1 MIEKNREVLDI
12 GGETSANFTEF
23 PKYKPNPNTYGEP
36 NTYGAEKCSID
47 FIYLY
52 LTKRKQKTKIE
63 PSFSTLEAL
72 LSVLSQ
78 WF

>member
-52 LTKRKQKTKIE
+52 LTK
-63 PSFSTLEAL
+63 
-72 LSVLSQ
+72 
-78 WF
+78 